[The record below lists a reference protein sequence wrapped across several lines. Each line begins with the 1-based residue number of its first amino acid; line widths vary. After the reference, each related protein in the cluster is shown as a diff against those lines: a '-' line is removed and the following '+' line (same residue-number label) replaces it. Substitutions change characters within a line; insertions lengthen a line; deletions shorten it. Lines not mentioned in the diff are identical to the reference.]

1 MSESSNG
8 VWGDRII
15 RSLPYVILLLAIWRM
30 ASIHDNNEVDLAAG
44 LQALFLALA
53 AIFLKLDIRER
64 SAQQE
69 RTADLKQSYKDKAE
83 VEAKRQQ
90 DNDRHFPK
98 ETSGATED
106 TADEPLPY
114 KPPVSS
120 TGAAFGAGGSF
131 TSGVP
136 QQRSDATGG
145 ADE

>member
-30 ASIHDNNEVDLAAG
+30 ASIHGDNAVDLAAG

-53 AIFLKLDIRER
+53 AIFLKLDLRD
-64 SAQQE
+64 
-69 RTADLKQSYKDKAE
+69 RTAVQDRADDLA
-83 VEAKRQQ
+83 
-90 DNDRHFPK
+90 DRSKTCHYVIPVK
-98 ETSGATED
+98 ESDGPSDPAP
-106 TADEPLPY
+106 DEPLPY

-120 TGAAFGAGGSF
+120 TGAAFGAGGAF
-131 TSGVP
+131 ASGVP

-145 ADE
+145 TDE